1 MQAGSHAFHSEFRQ
15 RTLKLPAHRKFLPA
29 WNHNLSLS
37 LPKEFRVPKG
47 APISNSRSLRGR
59 LRNAA
64 ARSVWVFG
72 GLKAVRA
79 QAVTAWNF
87 AERGHDFAVR
97 GCHLSSRVKST
108 CKQIF
113 GQRLPSR
120 FANFAFRLTWF
131 PELTASGSSSSAPLS
146 TRSKPLL
153 EPYRTRLREELF
165 VAGESACRGPC
176 GSWLYSICRVKPPP
190 AFGREIQA
198 RQVGLSVGSQA
209 LEEAVAGFS
218 VPRLSKIPAR
228 LRLLQSCVRGRFRSL
243 FMQAAWPKF

>member
-64 ARSVWVFG
+64 ASSVWVFG

-146 TRSKPLL
+146 TRSKPLPDPCL
-153 EPYRTRLREELF
+153 NAPPGRAF
-165 VAGESACRGPC
+165 CRG
-176 GSWLYSICRVKPPP
+176 
-190 AFGREIQA
+190 RE
-198 RQVGLSVGSQA
+198 RLSRTLRLMAQFNLPRKAS
-209 LEEAVAGFS
+209 AGF
-218 VPRLSKIPAR
+218 RAR
-228 LRLLQSCVRGRFRSL
+228 NSSTSSGPFCRF
-243 FMQAAWPKF
+243 AGA